1 MELRYFSNIEF
12 NHCNPS
18 CELEDMNPNFMKKLD
33 NARHLCKT
41 PFRPTSAFRSQIWEL
56 EHGRNG
62 NSSHTKGCAIDLE
75 VKTSAERFDIVNALL
90 MTGFNR
96 IGIGENF
103 IHVDDDKSK
112 VQNVIWDYYG
122 S

>member
-12 NHCNPS
+12 NHCNPP

-33 NARHLCKT
+33 NARHICKT
-41 PFRPTSAFRSQIWEL
+41 PFRLTSAFRSKIWEQ

-62 NSSHTKGCAIDLE
+62 NSSHTKGCAIDLQ
-75 VKTSAERFDIVNALL
+75 VKTSAERFNIVNALL

-96 IGIGENF
+96 IGIGDNF
-103 IHVDDDKSK
+103 IHVDDDKDK
-112 VQNVIWDYYG
+112 AQNVIWHYYG